1 MTGVDLCRVTV
12 RTLRPTSE
20 AVVDLAL
27 PTRLEVGE
35 LLPDIVDLVGEPA
48 REGERWTLS
57 RFDGSV
63 LDESATLKDSGVE
76 DGDVLLL
83 SDETSLPTPR
93 YGDMSHYVLDAST
106 SADRDTGSARRMGPV
121 TLLWSAAFGATTLA
135 LPGPAT
141 PDIRGVIAVMLT
153 VAMTVAAV
161 IASRVGGR
169 QSPASSL
176 GATAVVFGAAAG
188 YLVVPGHSAAPKLF
202 LAAAVCGAVS
212 TLLLRLTS
220 GGTPFFVS
228 LAAMSTM
235 TAVAAAVVAMWPT
248 STATAGAVLT
258 AASLVMMGVAARLS
272 IFLAGLAPRM
282 SSTDE
287 APDETISVDVGATC
301 ALRGHEM
308 LTGLLAGFSLSAASG
323 AVLIAGDC
331 HSPNTWSGVALTA
344 ATSVVLMFRAAQQ
357 RGAVRSAAVFVAGL
371 ISTTATFTLTALS
384 APQHRIW
391 LCLIAVAF
399 ASGCLWFSR
408 VDVRTS
414 MSPLARRG
422 LEVVDYLVLAAV
434 VPLACW
440 VGGVFGFVRGLSLA

>member
-1 MTGVDLCRVTV
+1 MAGVDLCRVTV
-12 RTLRPTSE
+12 RTLRPQSE
-20 AVVDLAL
+20 AAVDLAL
-27 PTRLEVGE
+27 PSRLEVGE
-35 LLPDIVDLVGEPA
+35 LLPGIVDLVGEPA

-57 RFDGSV
+57 RLDGSV
-63 LDESATLKDSGVE
+63 LDESATLKDNGVE
-76 DGDVLLL
+76 DGDELLL
-83 SDETSLPTPR
+83 SDEKSLPIPR
-93 YGDMSHYVLDAST
+93 YGDMSHYVLDASA
-106 SADRDTGSARRMGPV
+106 SADRDTDSARRMGPV

-141 PDIRGVIAVMLT
+141 PDIRGAVAVILA
-153 VAMTVAAV
+153 VAMTVAAI
-161 IASRVGGR
+161 IASRVGRG
-169 QSPASSL
+169 QSSTSSL

-188 YLVVPGHSAAPKLF
+188 YLVVPGHSTAPKLF

-212 TLLLRLTS
+212 TLLLLLTS
-220 GGTPFFVS
+220 GGTPFFIS
-228 LAAMSTM
+228 LASMSTM

-258 AASLVMMGVAARLS
+258 AASLAMMGVAARLS

-287 APDETISVDVGATC
+287 ALDGTIPVDVGATC
-301 ALRGHEM
+301 ALRGHEL

-323 AVLIAGDC
+323 AVLIATDT
-331 HSPNTWSGVALTA
+331 PNTWSGVAFTA
-344 ATSVVLMFRAAQQ
+344 AASVVLMFRAAQQ
-357 RGAVRSAAVFVAGL
+357 RGALRSAVVFAAGL
-371 ISTTATFTLTALS
+371 VSTTATFTLTALS

-408 VDVRTS
+408 VDVAAS

-422 LEVVDYLVLAAV
+422 LEMVDYLALAAV
-434 VPLACW
+434 VPLACS